1 MDIFE
6 GRSAREKQYEL
17 QSLAPRIVKSYP
29 AMHGYLNRQ
38 VIPSRAALQQ
48 NLQVKPQV
56 ELTPALKKKLAKKKR
71 KAKKVRNIRSELAQ
85 IKRAQKRF
93 ERGERRDPLQPE
105 KEPRLVAEPEQQRGV
120 NINLAGAPGAAAGGA
135 VAAGGG
141 APVGAAPAAPVPVP
155 VPVAPAPV
163 PPVAVHVGV
172 GQADI
177 DRIRAGV
184 RADVAADIAG
194 VQAEVRRARAAGQ
207 QAVQAVGALAPQV
220 RAQRAAAEE
229 AAARAEHVRQGIVEQ
244 NVGQAERDLARDARE
259 AERQAAVER
268 GFETLAQ
275 DIEERAGAA
284 EQRERQA
291 REQQAAGVEAV
302 RARGEAIAARGEA
315 IHQEVAGQIGGLR
328 AAIDES
334 AGIIQQLRDNPV
346 RDEQQ
351 IREEQERYDAL
362 TATLAGL
369 NASNEGILATM
380 RGAGGLVRREIGE
393 DIARFDSRA
402 VSQQEELAALGARLE
417 GFESTLAGHRES
429 GAAAAE
435 DLRQRESAAGR
446 SRREEAA
453 AERERRDQEFQQLV
467 EAINDRL
474 GQQDQGIQQ
483 TLERVRVS
491 DERRPGEFEQLLRD
505 QIGALE
511 GRLDAGLQEQL
522 AAAIAEGRARREG
535 GGGLDPRDALILAE
549 HDADVRDAAA
559 GEAGVR
565 EYGPHGRVQLEG
577 YRGPEGEVGGV
588 GVGTGPPTRVDVGSG
603 PGPIDSDG
611 LNTTLR
617 DSAMQFDPVTMG
629 LGDGNLLT
637 DSQRAA
643 FEAAFKPQRGRGGSG
658 SGSDSPDPDDPFAV
672 EAEGEGE
679 GERDTG
685 RGKKGRKKGKG
696 KGKGKGKK
704 DKGGGTPK
712 LRRTGGGYAPIPPTA
727 NERDRSTSRRR
738 SDDFEPPPES
748 TGVGGGKTTGGKK
761 SRGRPK
767 KDYKPPEG
775 RREPVTDSELRT
787 SNDLWEESLG
797 KMGLEADQQGRR
809 SATDN
814 RLKLRLRNRSHGVW
828 GDHIEGE
835 DVVDITG
842 YGQDGR
848 LRLRAS
854 ADPATGRRG
863 QGRMVDS
870 ALIQEGI
877 RRGDLILE
885 KGFREDLGGFY
896 AWSPHSGQA
905 GRAEFETELRRAER
919 ETKQRWGTLDP
930 ATLRAQGGLTPEEK
944 VIQKLQKALD
954 QERVDEEGRKARREE
969 IRRDELHHAA
979 KIGAVRQDS
988 AEQVAADLAEVEEQA
1003 RRREES
1009 AALSQDQQRS
1019 RAQKRLVGRAGQ
1031 ELVGQ
1036 ETFEELPVAEDVEKE
1051 EPRELVEAVRQ
1062 VGMDRPELPERQE
1075 EPVARP
1081 LLTDD

>member
-120 NINLAGAPGAAAGGA
+120 NINLGGAPGAAAGGA

-141 APVGAAPAAPVPVP
+141 APVGAAPAAPHPVAPAPVP
-155 VPVAPAPV
+155 PAPV

-172 GQADI
+172 AQADI

-194 VQAEVRRARAAGQ
+194 VQAEVRRARAAAQ
-207 QAVQAVGALAPQV
+207 QGLQAVGALAPQV
-220 RAQRAAAEE
+220 RE

-244 NVGQAERDLARDARE
+244 NVSQAERDLARDARE
-259 AERQAAVER
+259 AERQQRVEH

-275 DIEERAGAA
+275 DIEERADAA
-284 EQRERQA
+284 EARELQAAQRARQA

-328 AAIDES
+328 AAVEES

-346 RDEQQ
+346 RDEVQ
-351 IREEQERYDAL
+351 IAEEQERYDAL
-362 TATLAGL
+362 TATLARL
-369 NASNEGILATM
+369 NTSNEGILATM

-446 SRREEAA
+446 SRREESL
-453 AERERRDQEFQQLV
+453 AERERRDQEFQSLV

-491 DERRPGEFEQLLRD
+491 DERRPGEFEELLRQ

-522 AAAIAEGRARREG
+522 AAAIAEGRRRREG

-549 HDADVRDAAA
+549 LDADARDAAA
-559 GEAGVR
+559 GE
-565 EYGPHGRVQLEG
+565 
-577 YRGPEGEVGGV
+577 GESYPRSIGLGGV
-588 GVGTGPPTRVDVGSG
+588 GVGTGPPARVDVGSG
-603 PGPIDSDG
+603 PGPVDSDG

-617 DSAMQFDPVTMG
+617 DSAMQFDPVTIG

-658 SGSDSPDPDDPFAV
+658 SGSDSPDPDDPFAG
-672 EAEGEGE
+672 EGEGE
-679 GERDTG
+679 GEGETGKGKKG
-685 RGKKGRKKGKG
+685 RGKKGRGKG

-727 NERDRSTSRRR
+727 NERDRRTSRRR

-775 RREPVTDSELRT
+775 RREPVTDSELKT

-797 KMGLEADQQGRR
+797 KMGLEVDQRGRR

-814 RLKLRLRNRSHGVW
+814 RLKLRLRNTSHGVW

-854 ADPATGRRG
+854 ADPASGRRG

-870 ALIQEGI
+870 GLIQEGI

-930 ATLRAQGGLTPEEK
+930 ATLRAQGGQTPEEK
-944 VIQKLQKALD
+944 VIKKLQAALD
-954 QERVDEEGRKARREE
+954 KERVDEEGRKARRDA

-979 KIGAVRQDS
+979 KIGAVRKDS
-988 AEQVAADLAEVEEQA
+988 PQQIAADLAEVEEQA
-1003 RRREES
+1003 QRREES

-1019 RAQKRLVGRAGQ
+1019 RAQKSLVGRAGQ

-1036 ETFEELPVAEDVEKE
+1036 ETFEELPVAEEWDVEKE
-1051 EPRELVEAVRQ
+1051 EPRELEEAVRQ
-1062 VGMDRPELPERQE
+1062 VGMDPPELPERQE
-1075 EPVARP
+1075 ESVPTPRGI
-1081 LLTDD
+1081 DD